1 MSIHSQLTSSLMDST
16 DDEAKKKA
24 DAIAAKKAKKG
35 LSQAELDEIIDVN
48 LKETKTLTLMVIR
61 GTVVNQETEE
71 HAQATADNKAYEQ
84 LKQNKIGSDS
94 YMQRGS
100 QTLNLTQKSKA
111 LNFQGFTQETKDVT
125 ASKADIDDASKEEK
139 ITNAKRQELAYLKS
153 IDDIMAEKLKNPNSL
168 FDAEALA
175 SHISIVTSQSATKDV
190 GKSGSNSS
198 KGGRNSRMRSSQSG
212 IKDSKNESEPS
223 SSVSGSMS
231 KT

>member
-1 MSIHSQLTSSLMDST
+1 MEVDFINHERMYISQM
-16 DDEAKKKA
+16 
-24 DAIAAKKAKKG
+24 
-35 LSQAELDEIIDVN
+35 IIQCVRKSFEMN
-48 LKETKTLTLMVIR
+48 
-61 GTVVNQETEE
+61 N
-71 HAQATADNKAYEQ
+71 
-84 LKQNKIGSDS
+84 GSDS

-175 SHISIVTSQSATKDV
+175 SHISIVTSQSATKMLV
-190 GKSGSNSS
+190 KAAPIPR
-198 KGGRNSRMRSSQSG
+198 KEKVVQ
-212 IKDSKNESEPS
+212 E
-223 SSVSGSMS
+223 
-231 KT
+231 